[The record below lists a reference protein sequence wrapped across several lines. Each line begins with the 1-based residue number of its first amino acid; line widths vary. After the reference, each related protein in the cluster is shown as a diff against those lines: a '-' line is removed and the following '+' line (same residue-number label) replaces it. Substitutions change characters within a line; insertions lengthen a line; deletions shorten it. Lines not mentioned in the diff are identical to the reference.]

1 MNTKGVSS
9 LIIQNRLLSQA
20 KSRTRNS
27 SAGIAA
33 AAKSNSGNKNA
44 LVDSLKN
51 KANQSSYGLSEAQE
65 EQKETYTSMQKAA
78 ESVRTR
84 SEKLLSWPSR
94 TWEEM
99 TDEEKAKY
107 KTDAVAEVTN
117 LVSDYNLMIA
127 SLKDAGGTVD
137 GVYLKQMKGYFQN
150 AQKQLE
156 ELGITADADGKLS
169 INKEKLEGAD
179 ALLLKA
185 AFGEEGTFVDDIGKR
200 AENVI
205 ANAKTNLALI
215 NKNQY
220 AGNYTYNKY
229 GSDIFDVLTGGS
241 QYSSKG

>member
-20 KSRTRNS
+20 KSRARNS
-27 SAGIAA
+27 SAGMAA
-33 AAKSNSGNKNA
+33 AAKSSSGNNNA
-44 LVDSLKN
+44 LVDALKKKTDQN
-51 KANQSSYGLSEAQE
+51 SYGLSEEQE
-65 EQKETYTSMQKAA
+65 EQKEAYTAMQKAA
-78 ESVRTR
+78 ESVKTR
-84 SEKLLSWPSR
+84 SERLLSWPSKK
-94 TWEEM
+94 WEEM
-99 TDEEKAKY
+99 TDEEKAAY
-107 KTDAVAEVTN
+107 KTDVIAEVTG
-117 LVSDYNLMIA
+117 LCSDYNTMIA
-127 SLKDAGGTVD
+127 KLKDAAGTVD

-156 ELGITADADGKLS
+156 ELGITADANGKLS

-185 AFGEEGTFVDDIGKR
+185 AFGEKGTFVDDIGKR

-205 ANAKTNLALI
+205 ANAKTNLSLI
-215 NKNQY
+215 NKSQY

-229 GSDIFDVLTGGS
+229 GSDIFDVLAGGS

>member
-84 SEKLLSWPSR
+84 SEKLLSWPSK
-94 TWEEM
+94 TWDEM
-99 TDEEKAKY
+99 TDEEKDKY

>member
-20 KSRTRNS
+20 KSRMRNS

-33 AAKSNSGNKNA
+33 AAKSNSGNNNA

-78 ESVRTR
+78 ESVRSR
-84 SEKLLSWPSR
+84 SEKLLSWPSK

-169 INKEKLEGAD
+169 VNKEKLEGAD

-229 GSDIFDVLTGGS
+229 GSDIFDVLAGGS

>member
-84 SEKLLSWPSR
+84 SEKLLSWPSK